1 MPLSEYEQR
10 MLQQME
16 QQLRSDDPKLASTLA
31 ERPRLNARRLLA
43 GVLLVVA
50 GLGLLVG
57 GVAIGDVLGVV
68 VGVLG
73 FGAMLGGV
81 LLTFSRTSRP
91 GTPGSGGSGGGGGKA
106 PRRSGPSG
114 GGFMQRQQD
123 RWDRRRE
130 QGGR

>member
-10 MLQQME
+10 VLQQME
-16 QQLRSDDPKLASTLA
+16 QQLRSDDPKLANTLA
-31 ERPRLNARRLLA
+31 ERPRVNARRVLL
-43 GVLLVVA
+43 GVLLIVA

-57 GVAIGDVLGVV
+57 GVATGDVLGVV
-68 VGVLG
+68 LGVLG

-91 GTPGSGGSGGGGGKA
+91 GAPGSGGGGRKA
-106 PRRSGPSG
+106 PRRPG
-114 GGFMQRQQD
+114 GGGSFMQRQQD